1 MPLKKLS
8 PKTLEAM
15 FYMAIW
21 MLYGALAMWAMLKDY
36 PYANLILQGSM
47 NGQLTEQY
55 KDL

>member
-8 PKTLEAM
+8 PGTLEAM
-15 FYMAIW
+15 FYTVIW
-21 MLYGALAMWAMLKDY
+21 MMYGVLAMGVMLKDY